1 MPLNSKLA
9 CYISPSPALL
19 QSEQALCPRP
29 ALEKGSAAL
38 QLCLLT
44 TEGTLWLKVTK
55 DPYTWLWR
63 TAAYLPCTH

>member
-9 CYISPSPALL
+9 CYTSPSPALL
-19 QSEQALCPRP
+19 QSEHAPCPRP
-29 ALEKGSAAL
+29 ALKKGSAAL

-44 TEGTLWLKVTK
+44 TEGMLWLKVTK

-63 TAAYLPCTH
+63 TAAYLSCTH